1 MVIWEGFINPH
12 LEADSAGDVLSSSP
26 RPVAVDVKEGAEN
39 VTVDDVLTSSP
50 RDVVGLRSH
59 VDVKGRAVPRHL

>member
-39 VTVDDVLTSSP
+39 VAAD
-50 RDVVGLRSH
+50 
-59 VDVKGRAVPRHL
+59 VDVGTEVGGVDPPRPGRV